1 MVLENLKNK
10 KIFLASKS
18 PRRKQL
24 LEDAGFKFEIIT
36 SKEVE
41 EIIPKDISNNEI
53 AIYLSNLKTN
63 AYKNDLHEN
72 EILISADTI
81 VCLDDEVLGKP
92 KNYDNA
98 FNMLMRLSGKEH
110 KVITGVTICSTEKQ
124 ISFAD
129 ETIVKFKELTN
140 DEINYYITNYKPY
153 DKAGSYGIQE
163 WIGYIGITEIK
174 GSYFNV
180 MGLPVQKVYETLR
193 TF

>member
-24 LEDAGFKFEIIT
+24 LDDAGFKFEIIT